1 MGKERGRMAS
11 PLETNDQFLARMIL
25 ATREGGQITNADAQH
40 LSDLAQF
47 GPGSRPT
54 TLPEARVD
62 GSVPISKIPKDR
74 VHG

>member
-1 MGKERGRMAS
+1 MGKEGRRMA
-11 PLETNDQFLARMIL
+11 PALETNDQFLARMIL
-25 ATREGGQITNADAQH
+25 STREGGQITNADAQR

-47 GPGSRPT
+47 GPGPVPS

-62 GSVPISKIPKDR
+62 GSKPIATLPTDR